1 MSTPFLIIIGLL
13 AIALVVVLGMGIIGL
28 ARNGG
33 NNPRRS
39 NKLMQLRVAIQ
50 FAIILML
57 LLAAMAAGK

>member
-57 LLAAMAAGK
+57 LLAALAAGK

>member
-39 NKLMQLRVAIQ
+39 NKLMQLRVALQ